1 MIALRLILF
10 LVILTSAGV
19 IAIAELQLKPKL
31 EELKDKEKK
40 VAEDLTKEKSE
51 RTKQETRAKG
61 AEQERDALKNDLDAS
76 KKAEDDAKKAA
87 EAAAAAK
94 VAADAE
100 TVKAKQET
108 DAVKKNSAEYFDL
121 EKLGLTPPV
130 IKRINAELPQK
141 TNELNTLKREQQLV
155 NIQLVK
161 TSGELNAFL
170 NPKGAVALPRELTG
184 KVSAVDPKWDF
195 VILDIGASHGLLRNG
210 ELTVERE
217 GKLIARV
224 KVGRVETDYAIANIM
239 PGLKKS
245 DIREGDVVK
254 TPSPTVLPPQK

>member
-10 LVILTSAGV
+10 LTILASAGV
-19 IAIAELQLKPKL
+19 IVLGEIKLKPL
-31 EELKDKEKK
+31 LQELKDKETK
-40 VAEDLTKEKSE
+40 VTEDLGKEKTE

-100 TVKAKQET
+100 TAKAKQET

-130 IKRINAELPQK
+130 IKKINTELPK
-141 TNELNTLKREQQLV
+141 ATNELNTLKREQQLV

-161 TSGELNAFL
+161 TDGELKAFL
-170 NPKGAVALPRELTG
+170 NPKGTVILPRDLTG

-195 VILDIGASHGLLRNG
+195 VILDIGANHGLLKNG
-210 ELTVERE
+210 ELTISRE

-224 KVGRVETDYAIANIM
+224 KVSRVETDYAIANVM
-239 PGLKKS
+239 PGFKKS
-245 DIREGDVVK
+245 EIREGDVVL
-254 TPSPTVLPPQK
+254 TPSSMALPPTK

>member
-10 LVILTSAGV
+10 LVILSSAGV
-19 IAIAELQLKPKL
+19 IAIAEMQLKPKL
-31 EELKDKEKK
+31 EKLAEDQKKVTDDLAKEK
-40 VAEDLTKEKSE
+40 TEK
-51 RTKQETRAKG
+51 TKQETRAKG
-61 AEQERDALKNDLDAS
+61 AEQERDALKNDLDTS
-76 KKAEDDAKKAA
+76 KKAEADAMKLATDEKAKA
-87 EAAAAAK
+87 DAAAQ
-94 VAADAE
+94 E
-100 TVKAKQET
+100 TAKAKQET

-130 IKRINAELPQK
+130 IKRINTELPK
-141 TNELNTLKREQQLV
+141 ATNELSTLKREQQLV

-210 ELTVERE
+210 EMTVERE

-239 PGLKKS
+239 PGLKKG
-245 DIREGDVVK
+245 DIREGDVVR